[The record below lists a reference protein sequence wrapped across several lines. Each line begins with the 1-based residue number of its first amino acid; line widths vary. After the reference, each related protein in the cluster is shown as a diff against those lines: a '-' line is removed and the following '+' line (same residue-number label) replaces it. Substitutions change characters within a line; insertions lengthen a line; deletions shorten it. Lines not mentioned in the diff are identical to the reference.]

1 MHLLHHEGETSVS
14 AHLLGSQTVGV
25 VTQGFLHMLHTVK
38 VELIQ
43 LDTNNV
49 AY

>member
-1 MHLLHHEGETSVS
+1 VHFLHQEGKTAVS
-14 AHLLGSQTVGV
+14 AYLLGSQTVGV

-38 VELIQ
+38 VEIIQ